1 MKTLL
6 NIAIIL
12 LCAMTAMAEEAGF
25 QFALFP
31 EVAIHSRETVI
42 HGLTLNVFG
51 QNEQHG
57 LTLGIGNWMTGE
69 SSGFSLG
76 WLNSVESYQGVQ
88 LGIVN
93 YASENYSGLMVG
105 IGNSVGGTFT
115 GLQLG
120 AFNRAKTCHG
130 WQLGLFNY
138 ADDLHGLQI
147 GAINIATKNTWF
159 GDWPNQFAAVFPI
172 VNWSF

>member
-1 MKTLL
+1 
-6 NIAIIL
+6 
-12 LCAMTAMAEEAGF
+12 MAAKAQEAGF

-31 EVAIHSRETVI
+31 EVAIHSVDTPI

-69 SSGFSLG
+69 SSGLSLG
-76 WLNSVESYQGVQ
+76 WLNRAESYHGVQ
-88 LGIVN
+88 LGLVN
-93 YASENYSGLMVG
+93 STVENYSGLMLG
-105 IGNSVGGTFT
+105 FGNSAGKSFT
-115 GLQLG
+115 GMQLG
-120 AFNRAKTCHG
+120 AVNYAKTVNG
-130 WQLGLFNY
+130 FQLGLFNY
-138 ADDLHGLQI
+138 TDELQGLQI

-159 GDWPNQFAAVFPI
+159 GDWPNKFAAFFPI